1 MARHLSWCL
10 AIYKKGDLMNDKQMH
25 QFIGYAVVLIIAYY
39 ILQAIVPFLI
49 WGVFGVV
56 VWRIYLETK
65 K

>member
-1 MARHLSWCL
+1 
-10 AIYKKGDLMNDKQMH
+10 
-25 QFIGYAVVLIIAYY
+25 VLIIAYY